1 MKHHKGKVETVKTI
15 ADSDMIQEFGT
26 LIPDSVTVSHPV
38 DVPPVDVPPVDVPAV
53 PPVDVPAV
61 PASQIAVDFF
71 LLFIETALSLLSAG
85 QLSQI
90 PVDVILS
97 AMLERKLFTFPV
109 PANGERIPKG
119 KAFRICG
126 TEKLAGSLYKK
137 LVGELRNKSTVILP
151 NGNFLYYSENMV
163 RISQKLP
170 VESLNA
176 WKEALKLGAKASGK

>member
-1 MKHHKGKVETVKTI
+1 MKHHKGNKVETVKTI

-26 LIPDSVTVSHPV
+26 LIPDSITVSHPV
-38 DVPPVDVPPVDVPAV
+38 DVPPVDVPAV
-53 PPVDVPAV
+53 PV
-61 PASQIAVDFF
+61 SQIAVDFF

>member
-26 LIPDSVTVSHPV
+26 LIPDSVTVSH
-38 DVPPVDVPPVDVPAV
+38 PVDVPPVDVPAV